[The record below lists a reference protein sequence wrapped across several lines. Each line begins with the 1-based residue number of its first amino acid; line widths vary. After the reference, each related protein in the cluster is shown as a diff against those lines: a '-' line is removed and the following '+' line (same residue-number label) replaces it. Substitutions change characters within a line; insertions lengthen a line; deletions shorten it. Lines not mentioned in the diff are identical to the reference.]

1 MKIVRNTPEQLI
13 LRSIPWVIAIILS
26 VFLLA
31 VIAFGLN
38 ALFAGD
44 HGGAFWGLIALPL
57 FVGLFL
63 VIFVRRDEV
72 ILDRNR
78 DLLELR
84 HSTFRGRTRVQHEL
98 RHLERAKLE
107 SQESRK
113 NGTTYRI
120 ALVLN
125 GGMDEGIHPVTPVYA
140 SGNGAKLGVEA
151 INTWLAQHV
160 DSARPQA

>member
-1 MKIVRNTPEQLI
+1 MKIVHHTPDHLI
-13 LRSIPWVIAIILS
+13 LRSIPWVVATLLS

-31 VIAFGLN
+31 VLAFGMN
-38 ALFAGD
+38 AFVDGDFA
-44 HGGAFWGLIALPL
+44 GAFWGLIAIPL

-72 ILDRNR
+72 ILDRSQ

-84 HSTFRGRTRVQHEL
+84 HSTFRRRTRIKHQL

-107 SQESRK
+107 SRESHK

-125 GGMDEGIHPVTPVYA
+125 GGMDAGTHPVTPVYA

-151 INTWLAQHV
+151 INTWLAQDI
-160 DSARPQA
+160 DSDNLQA